1 MPDAPADRDPGSGL
15 PAAVEPTQRWF
26 AGKDVDTLLYRINR
40 RTPAAGET
48 IFPQPES
55 VLAHLE
61 EVLAVSVPVETG
73 RAYKRLWH
81 IGNKVFDYRAGT
93 LTGRV
98 GWTRPQEVLAP
109 VWDDGRQEWADRV
122 VPGDVTVVAPFAF
135 TGDGRYLG
143 VLRHSSFREKTIAD
157 VFIQILN
164 RGEARRRESGT
175 DWDVEPI
182 GDVQDFYDWV
192 DSTDRIV
199 NVEFVFK
206 RPNPDAEREFEQLF
220 ARMNELEAN
229 QIREAIS
236 AQDADRGL
244 SKQALRTEPIS
255 RMFIA
260 AAMAAFGYVVGRGF
274 LHGRSDTYDQ
284 RRRVA
289 RERIENVAA
298 SWDGATEEV
307 LQAVRRARGRRRPDG

>member
-1 MPDAPADRDPGSGL
+1 MVLPRQSGRDQLAKECNMPDAPADRGPGSGL

-26 AGKDVDTLLYRINR
+26 AGKDVDTLLYKINR

-109 VWDDGRQEWADRV
+109 VWDDDRQEWADRV
-122 VPGDVTVVAPFAF
+122 VPGDVTVVASFAF
-135 TGDGRYLG
+135 TVDGRYLG

-164 RGEARRRESGT
+164 RGEARRREPGT

-182 GDVQDFYDWV
+182 GDDDAVHAPALVVQRCAGQRRQVRHRDDRLDLGRKDFTEPSPTRHSSRWRPISLAPEPFRNLGGFHCS
-192 DSTDRIV
+192 DSAFWPPFAAGR
-199 NVEFVFK
+199 
-206 RPNPDAEREFEQLF
+206 QLRRF
-220 ARMNELEAN
+220 SRTVT
-229 QIREAIS
+229 
-236 AQDADRGL
+236 GL
-244 SKQALRTEPIS
+244 SGRVVRTTAPS
-255 RMFIA
+255 
-260 AAMAAFGYVVGRGF
+260 VC
-274 LHGRSDTYDQ
+274 D
-284 RRRVA
+284 
-289 RERIENVAA
+289 
-298 SWDGATEEV
+298 
-307 LQAVRRARGRRRPDG
+307 